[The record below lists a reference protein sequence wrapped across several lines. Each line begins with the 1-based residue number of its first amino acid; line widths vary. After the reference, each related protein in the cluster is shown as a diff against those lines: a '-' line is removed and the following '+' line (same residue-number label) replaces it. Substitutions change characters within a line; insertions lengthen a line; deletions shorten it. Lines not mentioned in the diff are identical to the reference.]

1 MDHAITWAIPAAVT
15 AAVIAFAVW
24 RQHRASARGLR
35 DLPASPYF
43 TIPDDTAE
51 PGSRNAMLVLT
62 TWDLVKRSFAE
73 ATLKAAQ
80 IEFTS
85 AEVSQWSGDVVRGGP
100 YWQIFVLNES
110 QAAEA
115 RRILREGFASAALRR
130 TGRLRRALAR

>member
-1 MDHAITWAIPAAVT
+1 MDHLISWAVPIGVTVAVL
-15 AAVIAFAVW
+15 AFAVW
-24 RQHRASARGLR
+24 HQRRALARGLR
-35 DLPASPYF
+35 DLPVRPYF

-51 PGSRNAMLVLT
+51 PGSRNALLVST

-73 ATLKAAQ
+73 ATLKGAH

-85 AEVSQWSGDVVRGGP
+85 IELSEWAGDVVRGGP

-115 RRILREGFASAALRR
+115 RRILREGLVVSSAPA
-130 TGRLRRALAR
+130 